1 MPEQQLEIIKV
12 VDNPQEKLLNEEC
25 KDEVPSDE
33 LVAIWLKK
41 LASSIRIR
49 AQKIGEVIAE
59 LTASK
64 LSAIQTIEKIEK
76 VNT

>member
-1 MPEQQLEIIKV
+1 MPEQQLEFVKV
-12 VDNPQEKLLNEEC
+12 VDNPQEKLLIEEC

-33 LVAIWLKK
+33 LVAIWLKR
-41 LASSIRIR
+41 LSSSIRLR